1 MLLKRLC
8 MVMHDT
14 FENLPNPHSEVNI
27 IFADYH
33 YACIRSDRHFLFFI
47 ITLLIE
53 ILGISKFFLRHFI
66 RHQHSLG
73 LQFVCSDLYCL
84 IGDMH
89 VNVSIY
95 STASY

>member
-1 MLLKRLC
+1 MLLILNAAEAIL
-8 MVMHDT
+8 HDT

-53 ILGISKFFLRHFI
+53 ILGISKFFLRH
-66 RHQHSLG
+66 SLLDTRVRLG
-73 LQFVCSDLYCL
+73 FSLFVL
-84 IGDMH
+84 IYI
-89 VNVSIY
+89 V
-95 STASY
+95 